1 MITAIGLQDVI
12 VAETALSHVDGEKGH
27 LIYRGRWAKDLALRH
42 TFEEVAYLLWYGNLP
57 GKEELARFRSR
68 LAAERSLPER
78 IKRVIDGLPE
88 SADMMSVLRTA
99 VSALGTEGPD
109 YPPTV
114 DQAMSLTAKL
124 PAIIAYRT
132 NILRDIQPAEPRE
145 DLGHTANYLYMLR
158 GAEASDVHIR
168 ALEAYLILT
177 MEHGMN
183 SSTFAA
189 RVVAS
194 TRSDIASSL
203 TAAIGALKGP
213 LHGGA
218 PSLVTKML
226 ESIGTKE
233 QAEPWLRNALQSGE
247 RLMGF
252 GHRIYKTIDPR
263 AVALRQLALELAGS
277 DPWLEMAVHT
287 EEVTLALLKEY
298 KPGLRLNTNVEFYAA
313 AVMRA
318 LSLGDELF
326 TPTFALTRAVGWCGH
341 IMEAAQSRLIY
352 PESSYTGE
360 MPAE

>member
-12 VAETALSHVDGEKGH
+12 VAETALSHVDGDKGH
-27 LIYRGRWAKDLALRH
+27 LVYRGRWANELALNH
-42 TFEEVAYLLWYGNLP
+42 TFEEVAHLLWYGHLP
-57 GKEELARFRSR
+57 GDEELAGFQSK
-68 LAAERSLPER
+68 LTAERSLPDR
-78 IKRVIDGLPE
+78 IKAVIDSLPE
-88 SADMMSVLRTA
+88 TMDMMSVLRTA
-99 VSALGTEGPD
+99 VSALGVEAPE
-109 YPPTV
+109 YPPTLE
-114 DQAMSLTAKL
+114 QAIRFTAKL
-124 PAIIAYRT
+124 PTIIAYRASR
-132 NILRDIQPAEPRE
+132 LRGAEPVEPRS

-158 GAEASDVHIR
+158 GAEAADFHVR

-194 TRSDIASSL
+194 TRSDMASAL

-218 PSLVTKML
+218 PSLVTDML
-226 ESIGTKE
+226 EAIGTKDR
-233 QAEPWLRNALQSGE
+233 AEAWLRHALENGV

-263 AVALRQLALELAGS
+263 AVALRQLALKLAGS
-277 DPWLEMAVHT
+277 DPWLEVAVHV
-287 EEVTLALLKEY
+287 EEITLALLKEY
-298 KPGLRLNTNVEFYAA
+298 KPGLKLNTNVEFYAA

-318 LSLGDELF
+318 IALGDELF

-341 IMEAAQSRLIY
+341 VLEAAQERLIY
-352 PESSYTGE
+352 PESSYSGE

>member
-12 VAETALSHVDGEKGH
+12 VAETALSHVDGVKGH
-27 LIYRGRWAKDLALRH
+27 LVYRGRWAEELALRF
-42 TFEEVAYLLWYGNLP
+42 TFEEVAHLLWYGHLP
-57 GKEELARFRSR
+57 QPEELIRFQSR
-68 LAAERSLPER
+68 LAAERRIPDR
-78 IKRVIDGLPE
+78 IKAVIDTLPDDM
-88 SADMMSVLRTA
+88 DMMGVLRTA
-99 VSALGTEGPD
+99 VSAIGTSGPD
-109 YPPTV
+109 YPPTL
-114 DQAMSLTAKL
+114 DQAVSLTAKI
-124 PAIIAYRT
+124 PTIIAYRLSRLNGT
-132 NILRDIQPAEPRE
+132 EPLE
-145 DLGHTANYLYMLR
+145 PHGTLGHTANYLYMLR
-158 GAEASDVHIR
+158 GAEPNEVHVR

-194 TRSDIASSL
+194 TRSDMASAL

-218 PSLVTKML
+218 PSFVTSML
-226 ESIGTKE
+226 ESIGTKD
-233 QAEPWLRNALQSGE
+233 QAEPWLRRALENGV
-247 RLMGF
+247 RLIGF

-263 AVALRQLALELAGS
+263 AVALRRLALELSGS
-277 DPWLEMAVHT
+277 DPMLELAVHV
-287 EEVTLALLKEY
+287 EEVALALLKEY
-298 KPGLRLNTNVEFYAA
+298 KPQLKLNTNVEFYAA

-318 LSLGDELF
+318 ISLGDELF

>member
-1 MITAIGLQDVI
+1 MITAIGLKDII

-27 LIYRGRWAKDLALRH
+27 LVYRGHWAKELALSR
-42 TFEEVAYLLWYGNLP
+42 TFEEVAHLLWYGRLP
-57 GKEELARFRSR
+57 GEEELARFQSR
-68 LAAERSLPER
+68 LAAERSLPSR
-78 IKRVIDGLPE
+78 MKAVIDSLPE
-88 SADMMSVLRTA
+88 TMDLMSVLRTA
-99 VSALGTEGPD
+99 VSAMGIEGPG
-109 YPPTV
+109 YPPTLE
-114 DQAMSLTAKL
+114 QAISVTAKL
-124 PAIIAYRT
+124 PTMIAYRV
-132 NILRDIQPAEPRE
+132 NRLRGTEPAEPRG

-158 GAEASDVHIR
+158 GTEAADVHVR

-194 TRSDIASSL
+194 TRSDLVSAL

-218 PSLVTKML
+218 PSLVTDML
-226 ESIGTKE
+226 ESIGTKDR
-233 QAEPWLRNALQSGE
+233 AEPWLRHALENGV
-247 RLMGF
+247 RLAGF

-263 AVALRQLALELAGS
+263 AAALRQLALDLAGS
-277 DPWLEMAVHT
+277 DPWLEVAVHV
-287 EEVTLALLKEY
+287 EETALALLKEY
-298 KPGLRLNTNVEFYAA
+298 KPELKLHTNVEFYAA

-341 IMEAAQSRLIY
+341 VLEAAQSRLIY